1 MVRLR
6 EVLIFLMLTAI
17 IHFSPK
23 YLWHSSG
30 KNHDFI
36 SNWVKFS
43 ESPEDFRGLAGF
55 FSSDWKVIPVLPSS
69 ENQIFSVILKT
80 SRGY

>member
-1 MVRLR
+1 MTLLVIGLN
-6 EVLIFLMLTAI
+6 
-17 IHFSPK
+17 SP
-23 YLWHSSG
+23 
-30 KNHDFI
+30 
-36 SNWVKFS
+36 
-43 ESPEDFRGLAGF
+43 EPPEDFRGLAGF